1 MPKRFAVLELLFSH
15 AKEHSIKWKR
25 LNEPKEGD
33 VAFLPVTRKEME
45 ERGWDQCDFVYVCGD
60 AYVDHSSF
68 GMAIITRLL
77 EANGYK
83 VGIIAQPDWHDPASI
98 DVFGEP
104 RLAFLVSAG
113 NMDSMVC
120 HYTVAKKHRNRDFYS
135 PGGQMGL
142 RPDHASVVYGNL
154 IRRTYKD
161 TPLIMG
167 GVEASLRRLAHYD
180 YWSDKL
186 KRSVLL
192 DGGADMISYGMGEK
206 SIVAIADAL
215 NAGIPIGQ
223 ITWIEGTAFR
233 SHNLEGV
240 MDGYVSLPSFE
251 SMRVDKLK
259 YAESFR
265 LQYRNLDP
273 FSGKCLVEPYEQD
286 NLYIVQNP
294 PSTPLSTPEFD
305 AVYRLPYER
314 TYHPM
319 YEAAG
324 GIPAISEVKFSLT
337 SNRGCIGECSFCSLA
352 FHQGRI
358 IQSRSKESLVE
369 EAKTITQDPDFKG
382 YINDVG
388 GPTANFRK
396 PACPKQLDKG
406 ACRGKRCLA
415 PKPCRSLQ
423 VDNRDYLNVLRE
435 LRSLPGVKK
444 VFVRSGLRFDYVL
457 LDKHANEF
465 IDELSQ
471 YHVSGQLRLAPEHV
485 SDEVLK
491 VMGKPN
497 NDTYQEFVRRF
508 DAANKKLG
516 LKQFVVPYLMSSH
529 PGSTLKEAVELAEF
543 CRDMGFNPEQV
554 QDFYP
559 TPSTISTCIY
569 FTGVDPRTM
578 EEVYCPRTPHE
589 KAMQRALIQYR
600 NPKNRRLVIE
610 ALKAAGREDLIGYDE
625 KCLVRPDK
633 GGARKANNQ
642 ARGAKDQRGKRRGG
656 SSAAGSCSKGTAADS
671 DSRGKRQHGKS
682 TGSLQRGK
690 YGKRGEVLGSGRKE
704 SGGKPQPAS
713 SGRARSRKDARFD
726 KEGKVSPSRS
736 SFKPQGRGP
745 NKAAGSKGG
754 IRRQGSKR

>member
-1 MPKRFAVLELLFSH
+1 M
-15 AKEHSIKWKR
+15 
-25 LNEPKEGD
+25 
-33 VAFLPVTRKEME
+33 AFLPVTRKEME

-83 VGIIAQPDWHDPASI
+83 VGIIAQPDWHDPSSI

-154 IRRTYKD
+154 IRRTYKE
-161 TPLIMG
+161 TPVIMG

-423 VDNRDYLNVLRE
+423 VDNRDYLNVLSE

-457 LDKHANEF
+457 LDKRANEF

-690 YGKRGEVLGSGRKE
+690 YGKRGEVLGSGGKE